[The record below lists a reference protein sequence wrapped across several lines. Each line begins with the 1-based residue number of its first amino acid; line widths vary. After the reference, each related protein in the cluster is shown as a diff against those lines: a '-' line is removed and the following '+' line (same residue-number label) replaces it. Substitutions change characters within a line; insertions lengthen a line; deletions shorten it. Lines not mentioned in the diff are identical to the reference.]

1 MSPGEGPRWGAA
13 GVACHTERVTVDPA
27 LTESVDLQA
36 SLGAFV
42 VDRDVVRVSG
52 PDAATYLQGQVSQ
65 DVEGLAVGA
74 TTWSFVLQPTGK
86 VDTWARVTRTADDAF
101 LLDVDGGAGEPLV
114 TRLRRFLLRT
124 DATIEAL
131 ADWRCVALRGPGAV
145 GAAPAAAVET
155 GAELQVPAGWP
166 DVEAVDLLGPEVTV
180 PADVPVADP
189 DAYEALRIAA
199 GVPAMNAELTDKTIP
214 AEAGQWVIDAS
225 VSFTKGCF
233 TGQELVARI
242 DSRGGNVARHLRAVV
257 LAVAG
262 ATLPPVGAVVTVDDK
277 EVGTITSAAHSPSLR
292 APVALA
298 YVARAVEPPD
308 EGTAGIVAW
317 DDEQVPA
324 VIRALPLVGRG

>member
-1 MSPGEGPRWGAA
+1 M
-13 GVACHTERVTVDPA
+13 TVDPA
-27 LTESVDLQA
+27 LTDTVDLQ
-36 SLGAFV
+36 SMLGAFV

-52 PDAATYLQGQVSQ
+52 PDSVAYLQGQLSQ

-86 VDTWARVTRTADDAF
+86 VEVWARVTRTGDDGY
-101 LLDVDGGAGEPLV
+101 LLDLDRGAGEQLV

-124 DATIEAL
+124 DATIEPL
-131 ADWRCVALRGPGAV
+131 AGWRCVALRGPGAV
-145 GAAPAAAVET
+145 GAAPAAAIAA

-166 DVEAVDLLGPEVTV
+166 GVESVDLLGPEVTV
-180 PADVPVADP
+180 PDDIPVADP

-214 AEAGQWVIDAS
+214 AEAGQWVVDAS

-242 DSRGGNVARHLRAVV
+242 DSRGGNVPRHLRGVV

-262 ATLPPVGAVVTVDDK
+262 ATLPPAGAVVTVDDA
-277 EVGTITSAAHSPSLR
+277 EVGTITSAAHSPLLR

-298 YVARAVEPPD
+298 YVSRAVDPTE
-308 EGTAGIVAW
+308 EGVASIVTWA
-317 DDEQVPA
+317 DEQVPA
-324 VIRALPLVGRG
+324 MIRTLPLVDRG

>member
-1 MSPGEGPRWGAA
+1 
-13 GVACHTERVTVDPA
+13 VTVDPA
-27 LTESVDLQA
+27 LTDTVDLQ
-36 SLGAFV
+36 SMLGAFV

-52 PDAATYLQGQVSQ
+52 PDAVAYLQGQLSQ

-86 VDTWARVTRTADDAF
+86 VEVWARVTRTADDAY
-101 LLDVDGGAGEPLV
+101 LLDLDGGAGDQLV

-124 DATIEAL
+124 DATIEPL
-131 ADWRCVALRGPGAV
+131 AGWRCVALRGPGAV
-145 GAAPAAAVET
+145 GAAPAATIAA

-166 DVEAVDLLGPEVTV
+166 GVEAVDLLGPEVTV
-180 PADVPVADP
+180 PDDIPVADP

-214 AEAGQWVIDAS
+214 AEAGQWVVDAS

-242 DSRGGNVARHLRAVV
+242 DSRGGNVPRHLRGVV

-262 ATLPPVGAVVTVDDK
+262 ATLPPAGAVVTVDDA
-277 EVGTITSAAHSPSLR
+277 EVGIITSAAHSPLLR

-298 YVARAVEPPD
+298 YVSRAVDPPE
-308 EGTAGIVAW
+308 EGVASIVTWA
-317 DDEQVPA
+317 DEQVPA
-324 VIRALPLVGRG
+324 VIRTLPLVDRG

>member
-1 MSPGEGPRWGAA
+1 
-13 GVACHTERVTVDPA
+13 VTVDPA
-27 LTESVDLQA
+27 LTEPVDLQ
-36 SLGAFV
+36 SMLGAFV

-52 PDAATYLQGQVSQ
+52 PDAVAYLQGQLSQ

-86 VDTWARVTRTADDAF
+86 VEVWARVTRTVDDGY
-101 LLDVDGGAGEPLV
+101 LLDLDGGAGEQLV

-124 DATIEAL
+124 DATIEPL
-131 ADWRCVALRGPGAV
+131 AGWRCVALRGPGAV
-145 GAAPAAAVET
+145 GAAPAAAIT
-155 GAELQVPAGWP
+155 AGAELQVPAGWP
-166 DVEAVDLLGPEVTV
+166 GVESVDLLGPEVTV
-180 PADVPVADP
+180 PDDIPVADH

-214 AEAGQWVIDAS
+214 AEAGQWVVDAS

-242 DSRGGNVARHLRAVV
+242 DSRGGNVPRHLRGVV

-262 ATLPPVGAVVTVDDK
+262 ATLPPAGAVVTVDDA
-277 EVGTITSAAHSPSLR
+277 EVGTITSAAHSPLLR

-298 YVARAVEPPD
+298 YVGRAVDPPE
-308 EGTAGIVAW
+308 EGVASIVTWA
-317 DDEQVPA
+317 DEQVPA
-324 VIRALPLVGRG
+324 VIRTLPLVDRG